1 LLVLL
6 ALLALTAP
14 AVALAD
20 GSPDGQG
27 ISIEP
32 DHHGAGHDGPEL
44 GTARFAASRTVA
56 MRRGYAGRLSA
67 GRAATLMARQIRA
80 GGDQP
85 TLVTCTMR
93 ATARATCTLTV
104 VRGGVPW
111 TGSGEVLQARHSF
124 RVSFEIATHD

>member
-1 LLVLL
+1 MLL
-6 ALLALTAP
+6 ALLVFAAP

-20 GSPDGQG
+20 GSPTGQG

-32 DHHGAGHDGPEL
+32 DDHGETHDGPEL
-44 GTARFAASRTVA
+44 GAARFAATRTVA
-56 MRRGYAGRLSA
+56 MRRGYAGRLSP

-85 TLVTCTMR
+85 ALVTCSMR
-93 ATARATCTLTV
+93 APARATCTLTV
-104 VRGGVPW
+104 IRGGVRW
-111 TGSGEVLQARHSF
+111 TGSGEVFQGRRNF